1 MRILATIKDVAKL
14 AGVAVSTASI
24 ALNGKDKVSEDTKQK
39 VLEAA
44 KQLNYQKNGVAMDLK
59 RSSTKTIAL
68 ILNDL
73 SGPFYS
79 ELIKGVQEVTI
90 ANGYD
95 LIACSSL
102 GGPDSTAVKFLKEKR
117 VDGVIIL
124 ASNVN
129 DDIIE
134 TSQRKRFPIVLL
146 DRYLEG
152 DCLLNVHVDNEQGG
166 YLATK
171 HLLDQGHRK
180 VAYISG
186 SNHSV
191 DNQNRFNGYKRALEE
206 HGIPYEKKWN
216 ISGNF
221 TRDGGYSATKT
232 LIVQGDLPTGIFY
245 ANDEMAIGGLKA
257 FKEKEIIVPND
268 ISVIGFDDI
277 QIAEYVSPPLTT
289 VRQPKYEMG
298 TLATHILFQALA
310 DEQLNQKY
318 YKLSTELII
327 RKSCGKTSNTTP

>member
-1 MRILATIKDVAKL
+1 
-14 AGVAVSTASI
+14 
-24 ALNGKDKVSEDTKQK
+24 
-39 VLEAA
+39 
-44 KQLNYQKNGVAMDLK
+44 MDLK

-73 SGPFYS
+73 CGPFYS

-90 ANGYD
+90 ANGND

-102 GGPDSTAVKFLKEKR
+102 GDPDSTAVKFLKEKR

-134 TSQRKRFPIVLL
+134 TSQRKGFPIVLL

-152 DCLLNVHVDNEQGG
+152 DCLLNVQVDNEQGG

-186 SNHSV
+186 
-191 DNQNRFNGYKRALEE
+191 
-206 HGIPYEKKWN
+206 
-216 ISGNF
+216 IS
-221 TRDGGYSATKT
+221 
-232 LIVQGDLPTGIFY
+232 
-245 ANDEMAIGGLKA
+245 
-257 FKEKEIIVPND
+257 
-268 ISVIGFDDI
+268 
-277 QIAEYVSPPLTT
+277 
-289 VRQPKYEMG
+289 
-298 TLATHILFQALA
+298 LFFV
-310 DEQLNQKY
+310 
-318 YKLSTELII
+318 
-327 RKSCGKTSNTTP
+327 